1 MGDDRGT
8 MWASV
13 LAVLSV
19 AATVGVL
26 FVPLMLGHEL
36 F

>member
-1 MGDDRGT
+1 MGNDTGT

-19 AATVGVL
+19 AAMVGVL
-26 FVPLMLGHEL
+26 FLPLVFG
-36 F
+36 